1 MLLPAHIYFGSS
13 YMSVESNCSNHMDPV
28 GTHPLFNCSTG
39 VPSSSFVLQLLEFGF
54 PHYKKH
60 FLEVGYSSL
69 EKVVPECMVSG
80 QAGLTLLQHLKN
92 VGLA

>member
-1 MLLPAHIYFGSS
+1 
-13 YMSVESNCSNHMDPV
+13 MSVESNYSNHMSLA
-28 GTHPLFNCSTG
+28 GTHRLFNCDSSIG

-60 FLEVGYSSL
+60 FLEAGHSSL